1 MLFMLGYYHYGVV
14 LTYLSLVSSV
24 VGIAMTLNGQ
34 YITLAIV
41 CLMVSGCLDA
51 FDGRVART
59 RKNATEEEKS
69 FGIQIDS
76 LCDMVCFGVLPAC
89 IGFACGLNHWYHVVI
104 LALFVLAALIRLGY
118 YNVMELAQKNVD
130 ESGQR
135 FFRGLPV
142 TSIAIILPVVYGLM
156 LYCKLLPWAESIL
169 SAMFLL
175 VGFGYV
181 SKLRIKK
188 PTLAGNIVMIVFG
201 ACIMAAI
208 LVFRYVMLKR

>member
-1 MLFMLGYYHYGVV
+1 MLGYYHYGVV

-24 VGIAMTLNGQ
+24 IGISMTLNGRH
-34 YITLAIV
+34 ITLAIV

-59 RKNATEEEKS
+59 RKNATDEEKS

-89 IGFACGLNHWYHVVI
+89 IGFACGLNKWYH
-104 LALFVLAALIRLGY
+104 FVLAALIRLGY
-118 YNVMELAQKNVD
+118 YNVMEMAQKNVD

-142 TSIAIILPVVYGLM
+142 TSIAIILPIVYGIL
-156 LYCKLLPWAESIL
+156 LYAKLLPWAGIIL
-169 SAMFLL
+169 SVMFLA

-188 PTLAGNIVMIVFG
+188 PTLAGNILMIVFG

-208 LVFRYVMLKR
+208 LVFRYVILKR

>member
-1 MLFMLGYYHYGVV
+1 MLGYYHYGVI

-24 VGIAMTLNGQ
+24 IGISMTLNGRH
-34 YITLAIV
+34 ITLAIV

-59 RKNATEEEKS
+59 RKNATDEEKS

-76 LCDMVCFGVLPAC
+76 LCDM
-89 IGFACGLNHWYHVVI
+89 ACGLNKWYHIAI

-118 YNVMELAQKNVD
+118 YNVMEMAQKNVD

-142 TSIAIILPVVYGLM
+142 TSIAIILPIVYGLM
-156 LYCKLLPWAESIL
+156 LYGKLLPWAGIIL
-169 SAMFLL
+169 SVMFLA

-181 SKLRIKK
+181 SQLRIKK
-188 PTLAGNIVMIVFG
+188 PTLAGNILMIVFG

-208 LVFRYVMLKR
+208 LVFRYVILKR

>member
-1 MLFMLGYYHYGVV
+1 MLGYYHYGVV

-24 VGIAMTLNGQ
+24 VGISMTLNGRH
-34 YITLAIV
+34 ITLAIV
-41 CLMVSGCLDA
+41 CLMISGCLDA

-89 IGFACGLNHWYHVVI
+89 IGFACGLDHWYHIVI

-118 YNVMELAQKNVD
+118 YNVMEIMQKNVD

-135 FFRGLPV
+135 FFSGLPV
-142 TSIAIILPVVYGLM
+142 TSISIVLPIVYGLV
-156 LYCKLLPWAESIL
+156 LYCNLIPWSNWIFGIT
-169 SAMFLL
+169 FLA
-175 VGFGYV
+175 VGAGYV
-181 SKLRIKK
+181 SRLRIKK
-188 PTLAGNIVMIVFG
+188 PTLAQTIGLIVFG
-201 ACIMAAI
+201 AFIMAAI
-208 LVFRYVMLKR
+208 LIFRYVIFKG

>member
-1 MLFMLGYYHYGVV
+1 MLGYYHYGVV

>member
-1 MLFMLGYYHYGVV
+1 MLGYYHYGVI

-24 VGIAMTLNGQ
+24 IGISMTLNGRH
-34 YITLAIV
+34 ITLAIV

-59 RKNATEEEKS
+59 RKNATDEEKS

-89 IGFACGLNHWYHVVI
+89 IGFACGLNKWYHIAI

-118 YNVMELAQKNVD
+118 YNVMEMAQQNAD

-142 TSIAIILPVVYGLM
+142 TSIAIILPIFEM
-156 LYCKLLPWAESIL
+156 S
-169 SAMFLL
+169 
-175 VGFGYV
+175 
-181 SKLRIKK
+181 
-188 PTLAGNIVMIVFG
+188 TLAG
-201 ACIMAAI
+201 
-208 LVFRYVMLKR
+208 

>member
-1 MLFMLGYYHYGVV
+1 MLGYYHYGVI

-24 VGIAMTLNGQ
+24 IGISMTLNGRH
-34 YITLAIV
+34 ITLAIV

-59 RKNATEEEKS
+59 RKNATDE
-69 FGIQIDS
+69 
-76 LCDMVCFGVLPAC
+76 DMVCFGVLPAC
-89 IGFACGLNHWYHVVI
+89 IGFACGLNKWYHIAI

-118 YNVMELAQKNVD
+118 YNVMEMAQKNVD

-142 TSIAIILPVVYGLM
+142 TSIAIILPIVYGLM
-156 LYCKLLPWAESIL
+156 LYGKLLPWAGIIL
-169 SAMFLL
+169 SVMFLA

-181 SKLRIKK
+181 SQLRIKK
-188 PTLAGNIVMIVFG
+188 PTLAGNILMIVFG

-208 LVFRYVMLKR
+208 LVFRYVILKR

>member
-1 MLFMLGYYHYGVV
+1 
-14 LTYLSLVSSV
+14 
-24 VGIAMTLNGQ
+24 
-34 YITLAIV
+34 
-41 CLMVSGCLDA
+41 
-51 FDGRVART
+51 
-59 RKNATEEEKS
+59 
-69 FGIQIDS
+69 
-76 LCDMVCFGVLPAC
+76 MVCFGVLPAC
-89 IGFACGLNHWYHVVI
+89 IGFACGLKRWYHVVI

-175 VGFGYV
+175 VGLGYV

-208 LVFRYVMLKR
+208 LVFRYVVLKR

>member
-1 MLFMLGYYHYGVV
+1 M
-14 LTYLSLVSSV
+14 
-24 VGIAMTLNGQ
+24 
-34 YITLAIV
+34 
-41 CLMVSGCLDA
+41 
-51 FDGRVART
+51 ART
-59 RKNATEEEKS
+59 RKNATDEEKS

-89 IGFACGLNHWYHVVI
+89 IGFACGLNKWYHIAI

-118 YNVMELAQKNVD
+118 YNVMEMAQKNVD

-142 TSIAIILPVVYGLM
+142 TSIAIILPIVYGLM
-156 LYCKLLPWAESIL
+156 LYGKLLPWAGIIL
-169 SAMFLL
+169 SVMFLA

-181 SKLRIKK
+181 SQLRIKK
-188 PTLAGNIVMIVFG
+188 PTLAGNILMIVFG

-208 LVFRYVMLKR
+208 LVFRYVILKR

>member
-1 MLFMLGYYHYGVV
+1 MLGYYHYGVI
-14 LTYLSLVSSV
+14 LTYLSMVSSV
-24 VGIAMTLNGQ
+24 IGISMTLNGRH
-34 YITLAIV
+34 ITLAIV

-59 RKNATEEEKS
+59 RKNATDEEKS

-89 IGFACGLNHWYHVVI
+89 IGFACGLNKWYHIAI

-118 YNVMELAQKNVD
+118 YNVMEMAQKNVD

-142 TSIAIILPVVYGLM
+142 TSIAIILPLCALSSAIYFLRGGLD
-156 LYCKLLPWAESIL
+156 LTAALP
-169 SAMFLL
+169 
-175 VGFGYV
+175 Y
-181 SKLRIKK
+181 
-188 PTLAGNIVMIVFG
+188 LAGGLAGGFLGGRVFKRLNMTWLRR
-201 ACIMAAI
+201 AFALLI
-208 LVFRYVMLKR
+208 LYGGVKALLF

>member
-1 MLFMLGYYHYGVV
+1 MLGYYHYGVV

-24 VGIAMTLNGQ
+24 IGISMTLNGRH
-34 YITLAIV
+34 ITLAIV

-51 FDGRVART
+51 FDGRVARRGKTPPT
-59 RKNATEEEKS
+59 RRSPSASRSTPS
-69 FGIQIDS
+69 VTWS
-76 LCDMVCFGVLPAC
+76 ASASCPAC
-89 IGFACGLNHWYHVVI
+89 IGFACGLNKWYHIAI

-118 YNVMELAQKNVD
+118 YNVMEMAQKNVD

-142 TSIAIILPVVYGLM
+142 TSIAIILPIVYGIL
-156 LYCKLLPWAESIL
+156 LYAKLLPWAGIIL
-169 SAMFLL
+169 SVMFLA

-181 SKLRIKK
+181 SQLRIKK
-188 PTLAGNIVMIVFG
+188 PTLAGNILMIVFG

-208 LVFRYVMLKR
+208 LVFRYVILKR

>member
-34 YITLAIV
+34 HITLAIV

-156 LYCKLLPWAESIL
+156 LYCKLFPWAESIL